1 MNQGKAMS
9 IAACGQ
15 TLVDLLTARLT
26 EVGLLG
32 NYKVLLMTPRE
43 ITKDLQNTIALVLY
57 RVDVDQTRRHV
68 RLPRAT
74 PTSPMR
80 TALGLE
86 LHYLLAVWG
95 AGSAAGEQVTLG
107 DCMSIFD
114 RNAVISGP
122 LLSTAYSWE
131 PDDALNMTIDSVSVE
146 DMWRLWD
153 GIDAA
158 YQLSIPYLVR
168 TVRLASNDSVDAPM
182 ANTRT
187 LVYAGSIPK

>member
-1 MNQGKAMS
+1 MS
-9 IAACGQ
+9 IAGCGQ

-26 EVGLLG
+26 ESGRIGDFAVQ
-32 NYKVLLMTPRE
+32 LMAPRD

-57 RVDVDQTRRHV
+57 RIDVDQTRRHV

-74 PTSPMR
+74 PTSPVR

-95 AGSAAGEQVTLG
+95 KGSAAGEQVMLG
-107 DCMSIFD
+107 DCMDILD

-122 LLSTAYSWE
+122 LLSAAYVWE
-131 PDDALNMTIDSVSVE
+131 TDDALKLAIDSVSVE

-158 YQLSIPYLVR
+158 YQLSVPYLAR
-168 TVRLASNDSVDAPM
+168 TVRLAPTEMVDAPM
-182 ANTRT
+182 ADTRT
-187 LVYAGSIPK
+187 LVYAAGVPA

>member
-1 MNQGKAMS
+1 MS
-9 IAACGQ
+9 IAGCGQ

-26 EVGLLG
+26 EAGLLG
-32 NYKVLLMTPRE
+32 DYKVLLMAPRE

-74 PTSPMR
+74 STSPMR
-80 TALGLE
+80 SALGVE

-95 AGSAAGEQVTLG
+95 KGSAAGEQVTLG
-107 DCMSIFD
+107 DCMSILD
-114 RNAVISGP
+114 VNAVIAGP

-131 PDDALNMTIDSVSVE
+131 ADDALKIAVDSVSVE

-158 YQLSIPYLVR
+158 YQLSVPYLVR
-168 TVRLASNDSVDAPM
+168 TVRLAPTEAVVAPM
-182 ANTRT
+182 ADTRT
-187 LVYAGSIPK
+187 LVYAGGVPA